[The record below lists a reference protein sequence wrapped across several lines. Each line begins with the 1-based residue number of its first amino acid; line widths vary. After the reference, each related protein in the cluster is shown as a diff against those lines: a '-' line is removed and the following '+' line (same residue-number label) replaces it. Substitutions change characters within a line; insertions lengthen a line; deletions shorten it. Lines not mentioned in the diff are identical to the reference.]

1 MSRRKAWG
9 SLYLVSEG
17 ANWGRYYGTS
27 GFLVLVL
34 GRYCALKGKR
44 AGKWGDLIFSG
55 TGGLKYRTNGDVR

>member
-1 MSRRKAWG
+1 M

-34 GRYCALKGKR
+34 GRYCAV
-44 AGKWGDLIFSG
+44 
-55 TGGLKYRTNGDVR
+55 NGDRSGAAGFNVFMCEGSKI